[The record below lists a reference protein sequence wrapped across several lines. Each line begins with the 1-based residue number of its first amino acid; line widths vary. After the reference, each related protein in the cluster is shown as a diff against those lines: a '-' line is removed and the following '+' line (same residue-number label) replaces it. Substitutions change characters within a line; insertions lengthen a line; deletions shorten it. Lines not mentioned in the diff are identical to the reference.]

1 MNLSNDRE
9 GYPHISTN
17 FRNAELEIILTSNSI
32 LKEYTGVWC
41 LTVTLKINV
50 RVRLFF
56 LKRYSVDFFEA
67 IKIFSMKF

>member
-1 MNLSNDRE
+1 MRE
-9 GYPHISTN
+9 KDIPHISTT

-56 LKRYSVDFFEA
+56 LNRHSVDFFEA
-67 IKIFSMKF
+67 IKAFSIKF